1 MGGRGRYAEM
11 PVEQKN
17 TTSHRYKALTQLRAY
32 LAGDR
37 CDPYYASSRSSSSSS
52 VGTGEGSVGT
62 GEAEVEEG
70 RSE

>member
-1 MGGRGRYAEM
+1 MGGWGRYAEM

-17 TTSHRYKALTQLRAY
+17 TTSHQYKALAQLRAY
-32 LAGDR
+32 LAGAGDH
-37 CDPYYASSRSSSSSS
+37 ASSSSSSSSS